1 MVATK
6 TPIKKLFKRYMVE
19 ADINSFLELSKVSG
33 LDYQLLNVRMKQP
46 ETFRVYEIRVLHEIL
61 HFTEEDLLTLL
72 TGED

>member
-1 MVATK
+1 MTLTK

-46 ETFRVYEIRVLHEIL
+46 ETFRIYELRVLQEIL
-61 HFTEEDLLTLL
+61 NITQEDLLKII
-72 TGED
+72 TGE